1 MRLEHSHAPQEIA
14 DRLSSGPSVSYL
26 RDWIYGGIDG
36 LVTTFAI
43 VAGAV
48 GADMSARVVLI
59 LGIAKL
65 FADALSMA
73 AANYTGTKAE
83 HEEYQKIREMEERHV
98 AMHPEGER
106 EEVRQIFEAK
116 GFKGEDLDRV
126 VNIITEEQHRWI
138 DTMMAEEHGMPMIN
152 RLPSR
157 AAFAVFAAFVIC
169 GAVPLLPY
177 ILGLEDA
184 AVYALVMTGATFFAI
199 GSIRSFWSPRPWW
212 IAGLETFLIG
222 MLAAGAAFLIGDLL
236 QTIV

>member
-1 MRLEHSHAPQEIA
+1 MRLEHSHSPQAIA
-14 DRLSSGPSVSYL
+14 DRLSGGPSVSYL

-48 GADMSARVVLI
+48 GADMPARVVLI

-98 AMHPEGER
+98 ALHPDGER

-116 GFKGEDLDRV
+116 GFTGDDLERV
-126 VNIITEEQHRWI
+126 VDIITEERHRWI
-138 DTMMAEEHGMPMIN
+138 DTMMAEEHGMPLVN
-152 RLPSR
+152 RLPSK
-157 AAFAVFAAFVIC
+157 AALAVFAAFVLC

-177 ILGLEDA
+177 ILGLPDA
-184 AVYALVMTGATFFAI
+184 AVYALVLTGATFFGI
-199 GSIRSFWSPRPWW
+199 GSIRSYWSPRPWW
-212 IAGLETFLIG
+212 VAGLETFLIG
-222 MLAAGAAFLIGDLL
+222 MLAAGAAFAIGDLL
-236 QTIV
+236 TTIV

>member
-1 MRLEHSHAPQEIA
+1 MRLEHSHSPQAIA
-14 DRLSSGPSVSYL
+14 DRISTGPSASYL

-48 GADMSARVVLI
+48 GADMPSRVILI
-59 LGIAKL
+59 LGLAKL
-65 FADALSMA
+65 IADALSMA

-106 EEVRQIFEAK
+106 EEVRQIFKAK
-116 GFKGEDLDRV
+116 GFSGEDLDRV

-138 DTMMAEEHGMPMIN
+138 DTMMAEEHGMPMVN

-157 AAFAVFAAFVIC
+157 AALAVFAAFVLC
-169 GAVPLLPY
+169 GSVPLLPY
-177 ILGLEDA
+177 LFGLENA
-184 AVYALVMTGATFFAI
+184 AVYALVMTAATFFAI

-212 IAGLETFLIG
+212 ISGLETLCIG
-222 MLAAGAAFLIGDLL
+222 LLAAGAAYVIGDLL
-236 QTIV
+236 QRIV

>member
-1 MRLEHSHAPQEIA
+1 MRLEHSHAPQAIA
-14 DRLSSGPSVSYL
+14 DRLNAGPSVSYL

-48 GADMSARVVLI
+48 GADMSSRVVLI
-59 LGIAKL
+59 LGLAKL
-65 FADALSMA
+65 IADALSMA

-98 AMHPEGER
+98 ALHPDGER

-126 VNIITEEQHRWI
+126 VDIITKEQHRWI
-138 DTMMAEEHGMPMIN
+138 DTMMAEEHGMPMVN

-157 AAFAVFAAFVIC
+157 AALAVFAAFVLC
-169 GAVPLLPY
+169 GSVPLLPY
-177 ILGLEDA
+177 IFGLADA
-184 AVYALVMTGATFFAI
+184 AVYALVMTGVTFFAI
-199 GSIRSFWSPRPWW
+199 GSIRSFWSPKRWW
-212 IAGLETFLIG
+212 AAGLETFLIG
-222 MLAAGAAFLIGDLL
+222 MIAAGAAFIIGDLL
-236 QTIV
+236 KTIV

>member
-1 MRLEHSHAPQEIA
+1 MRLEHSHSPQAIA
-14 DRLSSGPSVSYL
+14 DRLSAGPSVSYL

-48 GADMSARVVLI
+48 GAGMSSQVILI
-59 LGIAKL
+59 LGLAKL
-65 FADALSMA
+65 IADALSMA

-83 HEEYQKIREMEERHV
+83 YEEYQKIREMEERHV

-126 VNIITEEQHRWI
+126 VDIITAEQHRWI
-138 DTMMAEEHGMPMIN
+138 DTMMAEEHGMPLVN
-152 RLPSR
+152 RRPSR
-157 AAFAVFAAFVIC
+157 AAAAVFAAFVLC
-169 GAVPLLPY
+169 GSVPLIPY
-177 ILGLEDA
+177 LFGLENA
-184 AVYALVMTGATFFAI
+184 AIYALAMTAVTFFAI
-199 GSIRSFWSPRPWW
+199 GSIRAYWSPRPWW
-212 IAGLETFLIG
+212 VAGLETLSIG
-222 MLAAGAAFLIGDLL
+222 LLAAGAAYVIGDLL